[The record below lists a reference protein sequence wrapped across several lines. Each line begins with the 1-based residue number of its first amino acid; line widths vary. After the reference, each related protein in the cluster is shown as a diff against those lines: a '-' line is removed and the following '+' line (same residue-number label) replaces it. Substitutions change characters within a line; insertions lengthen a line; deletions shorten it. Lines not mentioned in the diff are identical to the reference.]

1 MRNEVLAE
9 ERDME
14 RAGGHDMEGG
24 GRVAT
29 RGESRVAEPVRGTG
43 RVFEVLRQAEEV
55 LRQAVSTASQ
65 TGVKTG

>member
-29 RGESRVAEPVRGTG
+29 RGESRIAEPVPG
-43 RVFEVLRQAEEV
+43 VFSRC
-55 LRQAVSTASQ
+55 
-65 TGVKTG
+65 

>member
-29 RGESRVAEPVRGTG
+29 RGESRVADSLSPYRACFRGVETG
-43 RVFEVLRQAEEV
+43 
-55 LRQAVSTASQ
+55 
-65 TGVKTG
+65 

>member
-29 RGESRVAEPVRGTG
+29 CGESRVAEPVRYRACFRGVETG
-43 RVFEVLRQAEEV
+43 
-55 LRQAVSTASQ
+55 
-65 TGVKTG
+65 